1 MGQGHQEVQGQL
13 AEKSATVTGLCRD
26 NPHTV
31 SRAKVTPP
39 PQVSGIGKGLEKR
52 DKTESQAPMLNFK
65 LVGNKSIIIVNKQ
78 IHK

>member
-1 MGQGHQEVQGQL
+1 MGQGQDQEVQGQL

-39 PQVSGIGKGLEKR
+39 PRVGKWNREGIGEARQNRKPSSHVEL
-52 DKTESQAPMLNFK
+52 QAGWK
-65 LVGNKSIIIVNKQ
+65 
-78 IHK
+78 